1 MAEYEYAIG
10 TDPED
15 LENLEDDLGI
25 PPPHP
30 APFKEWAVTY
40 DAGDGRSHGDGW
52 PSCTWTWSILMAA
65 HLAALRAYC
74 SGKSASLYIKT
85 LKPDLVTY
93 GTYSAILHWPEET
106 GYVPG
111 RAVRDFSLRFTH
123 LEEIT

>member
-40 DAGDGRSHGDGW
+40 DAGDGRTHGDGW
-52 PSCTWTWSILMAA
+52 PSCIWNWSILLAA
-65 HLAALRAYC
+65 HLAELRVYC
-74 SGKSASLYIKT
+74 SGKSAHVYIKT
-85 LKPDLVTY
+85 LTGNLTTY
-93 GTYSAILHWPEET
+93 GTYYAILHWPEEMP
-106 GYVPG
+106 YVPG
-111 RAVRDFSLRFTH
+111 RAVRNFSLRFTH
-123 LEEIT
+123 LQEVT